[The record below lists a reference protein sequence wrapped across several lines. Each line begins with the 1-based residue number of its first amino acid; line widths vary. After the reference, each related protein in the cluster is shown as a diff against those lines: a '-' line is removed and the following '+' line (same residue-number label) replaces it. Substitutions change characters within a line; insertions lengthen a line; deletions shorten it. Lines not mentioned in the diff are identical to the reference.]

1 VPQARHDQL
10 TDGPHLRILAV
21 VDDFTREYLALVVA
35 PSLSGLRVDREV
47 DAIIAERGKPTA
59 CVCHNGTEL
68 NSAAILPWSQQSPVT
83 TRARQTAAERLHR
96 KLQRPSVQRVSERDA
111 IQLARPYPNVTGPMA
126 ARPTTP
132 FCHTV
137 AWATC
142 R

>member
-35 PSLSGLRVDREV
+35 PSLSGLRVEREV
-47 DAIIAERGKPTA
+47 DAIIAERGKPAA
-59 CVCHNGTEL
+59 CVCDNGTEL

-96 KLQRPSVQRVSERDA
+96 KLQRRLCNEFLNETLFSLLVRTRTLPVQ
-111 IQLARPYPNVTGPMA
+111 
-126 ARPTTP
+126 
-132 FCHTV
+132 
-137 AWATC
+137 W
-142 R
+142 